1 MSMHPSTEGPE
12 SEDRAPE
19 HSAAEGVQ
27 ESATPDWEAFYRDYR
42 KPDYIEGFEITTKL
56 GGGMF
61 GLVFHAVAGGWR
73 VIVERYATDD
83 GTFRELARGS
93 RAIAVPV
100 EAVSPR

>member
-1 MSMHPSTEGPE
+1 LLAQKTGIKTLVLDVSGQQPSARETC
-12 SEDRAPE
+12 
-19 HSAAEGVQ
+19 
-27 ESATPDWEAFYRDYR
+27 
-42 KPDYIEGFEITTKL
+42 
-56 GGGMF
+56 M
-61 GLVFHAVAGGWR
+61 FHAVAGGWR